1 MTYKFKISTV
11 NKQTLN
17 YLFIYTYVIY
27 IRLYLY
33 FVLVRRSNIETCF
46 MVTNVYLVTAFQ
58 TQEQ

>member
-27 IRLYLY
+27 IRLYLC
-33 FVLVRRSNIETCF
+33 FVLLRRSNIETCF
-46 MVTNVYLVTAFQ
+46 MVTNVYLVEAFQ